1 MKKKIIILGGDGF
14 CGWPTSL
21 YLSSKGY
28 NVTIVDNLSRRKI
41 DNNLK
46 IKSLTPIKSITRR
59 LSTWKKLT
67 KKTINFEKIDISQD
81 FEKVCKILKK
91 IKPHVIIHFAEQ
103 RAAPYSMK
111 SPTLKN
117 YTIDNNVKGTHHIL
131 NALVKLN
138 LKSHLI
144 HLGSMGVYGYEKK
157 GLTLPEGYA
166 NIFFERDKNKKKR
179 KILFPSNPGSIY
191 HLSKCLDQLLF
202 MYYTKNDNLKITDL
216 HQGIVWGTE
225 TKQTAMHPDL
235 INRFDYDGDYG
246 TVLNRFLIQ
255 AALDFPLTVHG
266 KGGQTRAFININD
279 TVRCLELA
287 IKNPPKKVNGKYE
300 VKILNQMTEVKTVKE
315 LALAIQKKT
324 NSKILFLKNPRNES
338 DYNDLS
344 VKNEGLLNLGLKP
357 IFIKDNLLEEIQY
370 YSKKYIH
377 RCDKSKIY
385 CTSYWNAEIKKK
397 FLI

>member
-1 MKKKIIILGGDGF
+1 
-14 CGWPTSL
+14 
-21 YLSSKGY
+21 
-28 NVTIVDNLSRRKI
+28 
-41 DNNLK
+41 
-46 IKSLTPIKSITRR
+46 
-59 LSTWKKLT
+59 
-67 KKTINFEKIDISQD
+67 
-81 FEKVCKILKK
+81 
-91 IKPHVIIHFAEQ
+91 
-103 RAAPYSMK
+103 
-111 SPTLKN
+111 
-117 YTIDNNVKGTHHIL
+117 
-131 NALVKLN
+131 
-138 LKSHLI
+138 
-144 HLGSMGVYGYEKK
+144 LGSMGVYGYEKK

>member
-1 MKKKIIILGGDGF
+1 MKTIIIGGDGF
-14 CGWPTSL
+14 CGWPTAL
-21 YLSSKGY
+21 HLSKIGY
-28 NVTIVDNLSRRKI
+28 EVLILDNLSRRKI
-41 DNNLK
+41 DIDLGVE
-46 IKSLTPIKSITRR
+46 SLTPIKSIDSRIGIWKEITQRKMEFINIDVSKDYNR
-59 LSTWKKLT
+59 LL
-67 KKTINFEKIDISQD
+67 DI
-81 FEKVCKILKK
+81 
-91 IKPHVIIHFAEQ
+91 IKNYKPDTIIHFGEQ
-103 RAAPYSMK
+103 RSAPYSMK
-111 SPTLKN
+111 NSRTKI
-117 YTIDNNVKGTHHIL
+117 YTVDNNINATNNVL
-131 NALVKLN
+131 NAVIECKLDI
-138 LKSHLI
+138 HII
-144 HLGSMGVYGYEKK
+144 HLGTMGVYGYSTA
-157 GLTLPEGYA
+157 GMRIPEGYIEVDFTKE
-166 NIFFERDKNKKKR
+166 NGQ
-179 KILFPSNPGSIY
+179 KITKEILYPPDPGSVY
-191 HLSKCLDQLLF
+191 HLTKTQDAALF
-202 MYYTKNDNLKITDL
+202 NYYNKNDGIRITDL
-216 HQGIVWGTE
+216 HQGVVWGVNTE
-225 TKQTAMHPDL
+225 ETILHEGL

-315 LALAIQKKT
+315 LAHAIQKKT

-377 RCDKSKIY
+377 RCNKSKIY